1 MSSYLLAMLGFL
13 LAIWPRTAMP
23 AELSCQNFPAGSF
36 SQIECEYVQA
46 KLQELREHGNGPSQL
61 PAGSPEAVT
70 HFACP
75 DEKAVEIGS
84 LEGSLGGEVQ
94 GSYRNVGQEAV
105 SEVIVG
111 FALFNAQNQFVKTIE
126 AAVLPRTIPPGGTGT
141 FAAVVPAPSALGWT
155 CFRYE
160 ITGLPD

>member
-1 MSSYLLAMLGFL
+1 MSLVILAVFGVLLT
-13 LAIWPRTAMP
+13 IWPSPAAP
-23 AELSCQNFPAGSF
+23 AELSCQNFPKGSV
-36 SQIECEYVQA
+36 SQLECEYRQA
-46 KLQELREHGNGPSQL
+46 KLQEQREHGNSPWEP
-61 PAGSPEAVT
+61 PAGAVEAVT

-84 LEGSLGGEVQ
+84 LEGTLGAEIRGT
-94 GSYRNVGQEAV
+94 YRNLGQDAV

-111 FALFNAQNQFVKTIE
+111 FALFDARNQVVKTIE
-126 AAVLPRTIPPGGTGT
+126 AAVLPRTIRPGGTGT

-155 CFRYE
+155 CFRYD

>member
-1 MSSYLLAMLGFL
+1 MPLVILAVVGVLLT
-13 LAIWPRTAMP
+13 IWPSPAAP
-23 AELSCQNFPAGSF
+23 AELSCQALPPGSL
-36 SQIECEYVQA
+36 SQIECEYIQA
-46 KLQELREHGNGPSQL
+46 KLTKQREHGNGASQL
-61 PAGSPEAVT
+61 PAGSAEAVT
-70 HFACP
+70 HFVCP

-84 LEGSLGGEVQ
+84 LEGSLGGEIQ
-94 GSYRNVGQEAV
+94 GTYRNGGQEAV

-111 FALFNAQNQFVKTIE
+111 FALFDARNQFVTTIE

>member
-1 MSSYLLAMLGFL
+1 MPRLVVAMAAFLWAVWPNPVVHAEVSCEGFPSESLARNECQYL
-13 LAIWPRTAMP
+13 
-23 AELSCQNFPAGSF
+23 
-36 SQIECEYVQA
+36 QA

-61 PAGSPEAVT
+61 PTGSAEAVT

-84 LEGSLGGEVQ
+84 LDGSLGGEIQ
-94 GSYRNVGQEAV
+94 GIYRNGGRKAV

-111 FALFNAQNQFVKTIE
+111 FALFNAQNQLVKTIE
-126 AAVLPRTIPPGGTGT
+126 AAVLPRTIPPGGTGA
-141 FAAVVPAPSALGWT
+141 FAVVVPTPSTLGWT

-160 ITGLPD
+160 ITGVPD